1 MVRYLVVANQ
11 TLAGQPL
18 VDLVREAVRSGPCS
32 FHVVVPAT
40 PPRKQLSWTEGGAR
54 ALAAER
60 LEATLA
66 RLEAFGAPVTGE
78 VGDASPIAAISDAL
92 REGHYDHIVLST
104 FPPGISRWLH
114 QDLPHRAERAFGL
127 PITHLITEPATV

>member
-18 VDLVREAVRSGPCS
+18 LDLVRDAVRQGPCS

-40 PPRKQLSWTEGGAR
+40 PPRKQLTWTDDGAR
-54 ALAAER
+54 RLAAER
-60 LEATLA
+60 LETTLATL
-66 RLEAFGAPVTGE
+66 EHFGAPVSGE

-92 REGHYDHIVLST
+92 RDGHYDHIVLST
-104 FPPGISRWLH
+104 LPPGLSRWLR
-114 QDLPHRAERAFGL
+114 QDLPRRAERAFGL
-127 PITHLITEPATV
+127 PITHLVTEPAPV